1 VRFPDVIEAGLDRQ
15 LLTSSLIMIMH
26 RKINFCVEFCQDY
39 NQKGHFEHM
48 RAWLQF
54 AECIRGQTDDCT
66 VLSGSLIEKDMI
78 MDFLKDPIKLA
89 ANHLGVLGWHYCQNF
104 VLLIHNRPKQIIE
117 ESKKFKHIP
126 EVTGTN
132 CPKIIN
138 RFNCALAYFSLI
150 GEDGNKARR
159 YTSAARTCARVVKK
173 HAVAG
178 SPALRT
184 MGIVIDAEEAALSR
198 QIDTSLSLY
207 EQAAAEFGRQRMYL
221 YRAITLERAARL
233 ALAGGE
239 EHHKVA
245 GLRLLQDSYREY
257 ETYGADAKTASMR
270 QQHPSINFTSPPVP
284 ESVPEPLL
292 LLSI

>member
-1 VRFPDVIEAGLDRQ
+1 
-15 LLTSSLIMIMH
+15 
-26 RKINFCVEFCQDY
+26 
-39 NQKGHFEHM
+39 M
-48 RAWLQF
+48 RSWLQF

-78 MDFLKDPIKLA
+78 MDFIKDPTKLA

-104 VLLIHNRPKQIIE
+104 VLLVHNRPKQIIE
-117 ESKKFKHIP
+117 EIKKFRHIP

-138 RFNCALAYFSLI
+138 RFNCALAYFTLV
-150 GEDGNKARR
+150 GDGGGKKRR
-159 YTSAARTCARVVKK
+159 YTNAARSCARVVKK

-184 MGIVIDAEEAALSR
+184 MGMVIDAEEAALSR
-198 QIDTSLSLY
+198 QMDTSLSLY
-207 EQAAAEFGRQRMYL
+207 EQAAGEFLRQRMYL

-233 ALAGGE
+233 ALSVGGGGE
-239 EHHKVA
+239 DHHKVA

-270 QQHPSINFTSPPVP
+270 QQHPSINFTSPVP
-284 ESVPEPLL
+284 ESVPEPPL
-292 LLSI
+292 LLSM